1 MHAEPA
7 AYQLSQDQVR
17 AYRHTG
23 FTVAKALFSA
33 AEVADCKNHF
43 DALAEAGVPIEGH
56 WSPQAGEDP
65 LARYPRM
72 FHPHLFD
79 EGSKKR
85 LLDPRVKSVLTQL
98 MDDEPIAVQSMYYFK
113 PPGARGQAFHQDN
126 YFLKIK
132 PQSCLAAWLAIDHST
147 PENGGLQLCPGTQ
160 DMEVLCPEPAD
171 LTESFTK
178 EHVKPPEGHEP
189 VKLSLEPGDVL
200 LFNGSVVHGSDAN
213 RTSDRWRRSF
223 ISHYMPASA
232 SHVGRWYAP
241 AMMDFDG
248 NPTARASNEDGGPC
262 GPRVRTRNPRSTE
275 VI

>member
-1 MHAEPA
+1 MHVETPA
-7 AYQLSQDQVR
+7 YRLTQDQVN
-17 AYRHTG
+17 AYHHTG
-23 FTVAKALFSA
+23 FTVARGLFSA
-33 AEVADCKNHF
+33 AEAADCAKHF
-43 DALAEAGVPIEGH
+43 DALAETGEPIEGH
-56 WSPQAGEDP
+56 WAPQSGTDP

-79 EGSKKR
+79 AGSKQR

-98 MDDEPIAVQSMYYFK
+98 MADEPIAVQSMYYFK

-132 PQSCLAAWLAIDHST
+132 PQSCLAAWLAIDPST

-160 DMEVLCPEPAD
+160 DMEVVCPDSSDPA
-171 LTESFTK
+171 ESFTK
-178 EHVKPPEGHEP
+178 ERVQPPEGHEP
-189 VKLSLEPGDVL
+189 VKLSLAPGDVL

-213 RTSDRWRRSF
+213 RTSSQWRRSF

-232 SHVGRWYAP
+232 THVGRWYAP

-248 NPTARASNEDGGPC
+248 RPVARASNEDGGPC
-262 GPRVRTRNPRSTE
+262 GSLPGDPESGLH
-275 VI
+275 